1 MAVPDSGLK
10 DGANKTRRRMEAEKK
25 MKDLARDEAEELL
38 EGPAALLVAEE
49 RRKLDDYERTLRG
62 CERTLRD
69 LTNKGWRVTQFKTGS
84 NHKGEATVKVEA
96 EAEAG
101 PEGTVRYGLYMVP
114 GEWNHTIDGLG
125 ARDPMPFYRS
135 TPEGVVGSAEQAV
148 RYMRWF
154 REQEDIAEEFDLY
167 QDMCLDRGP
176 DEEPPS
182 PEEVRAEMERLRE
195 ESRRRR
201 AERRFVYRPNADDTF
216 VVDFEPEPEGE

>member
-1 MAVPDSGLK
+1 
-10 DGANKTRRRMEAEKK
+10 MEAEKK

-154 REQEDIAEEFDLY
+154 RGQEEIGEEFDLY
-167 QDMCLDRGP
+167 QEMHAELGP
-176 DEEPPS
+176 GEAPPS

-195 ESRRRR
+195 ESRRVYAAGPFGNWRR
-201 AERRFVYRPNADDTF
+201 ADETF
-216 VVDFEPEPEGE
+216 VVGYDPETEGE